1 MLAGT
6 YQFVFTL
13 CFFWIWKLAIGT
25 ISLENLNLP
34 SYINKAKKKRELKCA
49 KFNITQRNIKAQI
62 LRIDKTI
69 YCVFQKQ
76 ANSKVQRHYEY
87 TQNRSKSINH
97 KPWPFEPVEV
107 SFCFLR
113 GHLESAKPSDYDCWA
128 EKPQILTPFYMAGRI
143 RNSWYKGLIVCQLLI
158 FVLCFG
164 FFNSELC
171 ELPPVTGPCR
181 AAFPRWYYNSTAGK
195 CLEFTYGGCMG
206 NANSFDTDSNCTI
219 TCAPSVVAQK
229 GLR

>member
-1 MLAGT
+1 MQNLTSHKGT
-6 YQFVFTL
+6 SKHKSSGSTRQFTVFFKNKQTL
-13 CFFWIWKLAIGT
+13 
-25 ISLENLNLP
+25 
-34 SYINKAKKKRELKCA
+34 
-49 KFNITQRNIKAQI
+49 KFKGIMNTHKTDRNPLIT
-62 LRIDKTI
+62 
-69 YCVFQKQ
+69 
-76 ANSKVQRHYEY
+76 
-87 TQNRSKSINH
+87 NH

-206 NANSFDTDSNCTI
+206 NANNFDTDSNCTI

-229 GLR
+229 GLC

>member
-1 MLAGT
+1 MQSLTSHKGT
-6 YQFVFTL
+6 SKHKSSWSTRQLTVFFKNKQTL
-13 CFFWIWKLAIGT
+13 KFK
-25 ISLENLNLP
+25 S
-34 SYINKAKKKRELKCA
+34 IN
-49 KFNITQRNIKAQI
+49 
-62 LRIDKTI
+62 
-69 YCVFQKQ
+69 
-76 ANSKVQRHYEY
+76 EY
-87 TQNRSKSINH
+87 AQNRAKSINH
-97 KPWPFEPVEV
+97 KSQTMTFWTCWSNLLFPKR
-107 SFCFLR
+107 SSRKCQ
-113 GHLESAKPSDYDCWA
+113 PSDYDCWA
-128 EKPQILTPFYMAGRI
+128 EKTQMLTPFYMAGRI

-229 GLR
+229 GLC